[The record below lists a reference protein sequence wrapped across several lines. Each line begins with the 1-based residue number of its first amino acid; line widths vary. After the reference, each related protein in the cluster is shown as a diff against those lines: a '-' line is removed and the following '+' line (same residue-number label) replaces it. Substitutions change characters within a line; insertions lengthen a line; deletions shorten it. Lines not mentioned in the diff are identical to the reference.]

1 VKKFIKRL
9 FQTASPPSP
18 AAPPATGKSAESPL
32 DLELRLIPLYKQ
44 QLKQSLKQLD
54 LPTHAQVAEKLIALQ
69 NAEGF
74 HAKIKHLRQR
84 GETSAQLLSLARA
97 AHQCDPSPRT
107 ALLLAQ
113 QSLELDQL
121 TELPA
126 LIQTLRSSDLPDAPT
141 IELRY
146 AHAAH
151 GRTHALQL
159 FHQHF
164 FNSTL
169 SDESRARLFN
179 LATKLFSPE
188 MGDLALQQLQ
198 AQPPPPPRL
207 LRELGAHFFTLRW
220 FDSVEQTLAQL
231 QPHAPW
237 DALALTCLLR
247 SHRDSR
253 HPHWRDAY
261 LTLQAAPQATDP
273 DAARLLPLFWRQALA
288 ELTKYG
294 TNLPELSQLAHTFFE
309 TQPWRAS
316 DLDLAIG
323 LIRRLA
329 QHSQADLESFVSL
342 LKRKLWDPTLPPT
355 WLGNTRLQT
364 GKLADALSHLNLFD
378 AFLADLPLDL
388 PRRTQT
394 WQQAYDFATPLSCG
408 AQNAA
413 LIQDW
418 SHCQHFLFH
427 LSHTYFDAR
436 VSADSRHRLMALF
449 HHALRHK
456 HPFSAL
462 RICDGE
468 VYGFPWIDAL
478 SPEQQQNDMLIRE
491 THWWGRTIPP
501 ETRDYLI
508 NGFLQAVH
516 SADLLGIPNAFRLLR
531 DADTSGA
538 DLFSR
543 TSRSIMAVCQQ
554 VAAQC
559 YSGQINITRTAFTD
573 ERFHHLL
580 FGQFSELLPL
590 IEDATQVVIVS
601 CYSHTLIATHLPQLT
616 GPHIIQVPPHTMTAE
631 LSDYPDKNVILPEV
645 LPQLLQD
652 LKAVTTPGSLVL
664 VAAGFAG
671 KLFLHTAKEAGGV
684 ALDVGAT
691 LDYWLGLK
699 TRSHVDL
706 V

>member
-1 VKKFIKRL
+1 VKTFIKRL
-9 FQTASPPSP
+9 FQTASPPSS
-18 AAPPATGKSAESPL
+18 AAPPATGKSAESPIE
-32 DLELRLIPLYKQ
+32 LEQRLIPLYKQ
-44 QLKQSLKQLD
+44 QLKQSLKQRD

-97 AHQCDPSPRT
+97 AHHCDPSPRSS
-107 ALLLAQ
+107 LLLAQ
-113 QSLELDQL
+113 QCLDLEQL
-121 TELPA
+121 EDLPP
-126 LIQTLRSSDLPDAPT
+126 LIEVLRTSDLPDAPA
-141 IELRY
+141 IELHY
-146 AHAAH
+146 ALAAH
-151 GRTHALQL
+151 GRAHALQL
-159 FHQHF
+159 FHQLF
-164 FNSTL
+164 SSPTL
-169 SDESRARLFN
+169 SDESRARLF
-179 LATKLFSPE
+179 LFASKRFSSE
-188 MGDLALQQLQ
+188 MGDLALQQLH
-198 AQPPPPPRL
+198 AHPAPTPRL
-207 LRELGAHFFTLRW
+207 LREFGAHFFTLRW
-220 FDSVEQTLAQL
+220 FDSVEQTLARL

-237 DALALTCLLR
+237 DALALSCQLR

-253 HPHWRDAY
+253 HPHWRDAHH
-261 LTLQAAPQATDP
+261 TLQSCDP
-273 DAARLLPLFWRQALA
+273 DAARLLPHFWRQALI

-294 TNLPELSQLAHTFFE
+294 NDLPELTHLAHTFFE
-309 TQPWRAS
+309 SQPWRAS

-329 QHSQADLESFVSL
+329 QHSRADLESFVSL
-342 LKRKLWDPTLPPT
+342 LKRKLWDPTLPPS
-355 WLGNTRLQT
+355 WLGNTLLQT
-364 GKLADALSHLNLFD
+364 GKLADVLSHLDLFD
-378 AFLADLPLDL
+378 FFLADLPLDL
-388 PRRTQT
+388 PRRSQA

-413 LIQDW
+413 LIHDW

-436 VSADSRHRLMALF
+436 VSADSRSQLMALF
-449 HHALRHK
+449 HDALRLK
-456 HPFSAL
+456 QPFSAL

-468 VYGFPWIDAL
+468 VYGFPFIDNL
-478 SPEQQQNDMLIRE
+478 SPEQQQNERRICE

-531 DADTSGA
+531 DTDTSGA

-543 TSRSIMAVCQQ
+543 TSRSIVAVCQQ
-554 VAAQC
+554 VAQQC
-559 YSGQINITRTAFTD
+559 YTGQINVARTAFTD

-580 FGQFSELLPL
+580 FGQFIDLLPL
-590 IEDATQVVIVS
+590 IQEASRVIIVS
-601 CYSHTLIATHLPQLT
+601 CYSANLIATHLPQLT
-616 GPHIIQVPPHTMTAE
+616 DPHIIQIPPHTMTAE
-631 LSDYPDKNVILPEV
+631 LSDYPDKTVILPEV
-645 LPQLLQD
+645 LPQLLID
-652 LKAVTTPGSLVL
+652 LKHITIPGALIL

-671 KLFLHTAKEAGGV
+671 KMFLHTAKEAGGV